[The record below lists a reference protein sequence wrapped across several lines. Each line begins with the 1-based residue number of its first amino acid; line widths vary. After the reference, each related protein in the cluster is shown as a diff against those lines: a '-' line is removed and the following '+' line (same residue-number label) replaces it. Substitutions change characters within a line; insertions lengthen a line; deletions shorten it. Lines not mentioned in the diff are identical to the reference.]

1 MSKQASIVVLVSGNG
16 SNLQTILDQCEQGS
30 INGKVTAVF
39 SNKSTAYGL
48 ERAQLAGVDAISLA
62 QGDFSDRT
70 AFDAELMTQID
81 QYQPDL
87 IVLAG
92 YMRILSDNFVQHY
105 AGKML
110 NIHPSLL
117 PKYPGLDTHQRAID
131 NGDEEHGASVHFV
144 TPELD
149 SGPVILQAKVPVFAD
164 DSVDDLSSR
173 VHTQEHMI
181 YPMVI
186 QWFCAERLA
195 MIDDKAVLDGKELAQ
210 SGYAAD

>member
-16 SNLQTILDQCEQGS
+16 SNLQTILDNCEQGL
-30 INGKVTAVF
+30 INGKVSAVF
-39 SNKSTAYGL
+39 SNKADAYAL
-48 ERAQLAGVDAISLA
+48 ERATNADVPAVFVNPK
-62 QGDFSDRT
+62 DFAERE
-70 AFDAELMTQID
+70 AFDAELMAQID
-81 QYQPDL
+81 QHQPDL

-92 YMRILSDNFVQHY
+92 YMRILSADFVQHY

-149 SGPVILQAKVPVFAD
+149 SGPVILQAKVPVFSD
-164 DSVDDLSSR
+164 DTAEDVASR
-173 VHTQEHMI
+173 VHEQEHMI

-186 QWFCAERLA
+186 QWFCANRLG
-195 MIDDKAVLDGKELAQ
+195 MVNDTAVLDGETLPE

>member
-16 SNLQTILDQCEQGS
+16 SNLQTILDHCEQGLIKGNVS
-30 INGKVTAVF
+30 AVF
-39 SNKSTAYGL
+39 SNKDDAYAL
-48 ERAQLAGVDAISLA
+48 ERANN
-62 QGDFSDRT
+62 SDVPAFFVNPKEFADRD
-70 AFDAELMTQID
+70 AFDAELMAQID
-81 QYQPDL
+81 QHQPDL

-92 YMRILSDNFVQHY
+92 YMRILSADFVQHY

-149 SGPVILQAKVPVFAD
+149 AGPVVLQAKVPVFAD
-164 DSVDDLSSR
+164 DTAEDVASR
-173 VHTQEHMI
+173 VHEQEHMI

-186 QWFCAERLA
+186 QWFCTGRLT
-195 MIDDKAVLDGKELAQ
+195 MIADNAVLDGETLPS

>member
-48 ERAQLAGVDAISLA
+48 ERAQEAGVDAISLSQA
-62 QGDFSDRT
+62 DFADRG
-70 AFDAELMTQID
+70 AFDAALMTQID

-92 YMRILSDNFVQHY
+92 YMRILSDDFVQHY

-117 PKYPGLDTHQRAID
+117 PKYPGLDTHQRAMD

-149 SGPVILQAKVPVFAD
+149 AGPVILQAKVPVFTED
-164 DSVDDLSSR
+164 DIEELSSR

-186 QWFCAERLA
+186 QWFCAGRLA
-195 MIDDKAVLDGKELAQ
+195 MTNGKAVLDGEVLAE

>member
-48 ERAQLAGVDAISLA
+48 ERAQQAGVDAISLA
-62 QGDFSDRT
+62 QSDFADRA

-92 YMRILSDNFVQHY
+92 YMRILSDSFVQHY

-131 NGDEEHGASVHFV
+131 NSDEEHGASVHFV

-149 SGPVILQAKVPVFAD
+149 AGPVILQAKVPVFAD
-164 DSVDDLSSR
+164 DTVDELSSR

-181 YPMVI
+181 YPMVV

-195 MIDDKAVLDGKELAQ
+195 MIDGKAVLDGKELTE
-210 SGYAAD
+210 SGHAAD

>member
-1 MSKQASIVVLVSGNG
+1 MSKQASIVVLISGNG
-16 SNLQTILDQCEQGS
+16 SNLQTILDKCEQGI

-48 ERAQLAGVDAISLA
+48 VRAQQAGVDAISLA
-62 QGDFSDRT
+62 QGDFADRA
-70 AFDAELMTQID
+70 AFDATLMAQID
-81 QYQPDL
+81 RYQPDL

-92 YMRILSDNFVQHY
+92 YMRILSDSFVQHY

-117 PKYPGLDTHQRAID
+117 PKYPGLDTHQQAMT

-144 TPELD
+144 TPEVD
-149 SGPVILQAKVPVFAD
+149 SGPVILQAKVPVFTD
-164 DSVDDLSSR
+164 DSVDELNSR

-186 QWFCAERLA
+186 QWFCAERLV
-195 MIDDKAVLDGKELAQ
+195 MIDGKAVLDGKELAQ
-210 SGYAAD
+210 SGYATD

>member
-1 MSKQASIVVLVSGNG
+1 MSKQASIVVLISGNG
-16 SNLQTILDQCEQGS
+16 SNLQTILDQCEQGT

-48 ERAQLAGVDAISLA
+48 ERAQQAGVDAISLS
-62 QGDFSDRT
+62 QVDFADRA

-149 SGPVILQAKVPVFAD
+149 AGPVILQAKVPVFAD
-164 DSVDDLSSR
+164 DTVDDLSSR

-181 YPMVI
+181 YPMVV

-195 MIDDKAVLDGKELAQ
+195 MTNGKAVLDGKELAQ

>member
-16 SNLQTILDQCEQGS
+16 SNLQTILDNCEQGL
-30 INGKVTAVF
+30 INGKVSAVF
-39 SNKSTAYGL
+39 SNKADAYAL
-48 ERAQLAGVDAISLA
+48 ERATNADVPAVFVNPK
-62 QGDFSDRT
+62 DFAERE
-70 AFDAELMTQID
+70 AFDAELMAQID
-81 QYQPDL
+81 QHQPDL

-92 YMRILSDNFVQHY
+92 YMRILSADFVQHY

-149 SGPVILQAKVPVFAD
+149 SGPVILQAKVPVFSD
-164 DSVDDLSSR
+164 DSAEEVASR
-173 VHTQEHMI
+173 VHEQEHMI

-186 QWFCAERLA
+186 QWFCANRLG
-195 MIDDKAVLDGKELAQ
+195 MVNDTAVLDGETLPE

>member
-16 SNLQTILDQCEQGS
+16 SNLQTILDNCEQGL
-30 INGKVTAVF
+30 INGKVSAVF
-39 SNKSTAYGL
+39 SNKADAYAL
-48 ERAQLAGVDAISLA
+48 ERATNADVPAVFVNPK
-62 QGDFSDRT
+62 DFADRDT
-70 AFDAELMTQID
+70 FDAELMAQID
-81 QYQPDL
+81 QHQPDL

-92 YMRILSDNFVQHY
+92 YMRILSADFVQHY

-149 SGPVILQAKVPVFAD
+149 AGPVILQAKVPVFSD
-164 DSVDDLSSR
+164 DTAEEVASR
-173 VHTQEHMI
+173 VHEQEHMI

-186 QWFCAERLA
+186 QWFCANRLG
-195 MIDDKAVLDGKELAQ
+195 MVNDTAVLDGETLPE